1 MLILTTTQN
10 DDIRKLITNY
20 SKSKLEIDLEISRL
34 NELIVKLKK

>member
-1 MLILTTTQN
+1 MPILTTTQN

-34 NELIVKLKK
+34 NELIVKLK